1 MKDDLVY
8 LRHILDAIALV
19 EEYVRGVSWEDFQ
32 ESQLVQDGVVRQ
44 LGIIGEAAR
53 RVSTS
58 VQQTHS
64 EIPWSDIVGMR
75 YILIHDYFEVDEKE
89 VWKTVQDDLPTLK
102 DLVTDLES
110 ELGEGV

>member
-19 EEYVRGVSWEDFQ
+19 ERYVSDVSWEDFQ

-58 VQQTHS
+58 VQQAHP
-64 EIPWSDIVGMR
+64 EIPWSDMVGMR
-75 YILIHDYFEVDEKE
+75 NILIHDYFEVDEKE

-110 ELGEGV
+110 ELREGA

>member
-19 EEYVRGVSWEDFQ
+19 EAYVRGVSWEDFQ

-44 LGIIGEAAR
+44 LGVIGEAAR
-53 RVSTS
+53 RVSRS
-58 VQQTHS
+58 VQQTHP
-64 EIPWSDIVGMR
+64 EIPWSDMVGMR
-75 YILIHDYFEVDEKE
+75 NILIHDYFEVDDKE

-102 DLVTDLES
+102 ERATDVER
-110 ELGEGV
+110 ELCEGV

>member
-32 ESQLVQDGVVRQ
+32 ESHLVQDGVVRQ

>member
-19 EEYVRGVSWEDFQ
+19 ERYVSDVSWEDFQ

-58 VQQTHS
+58 VQQAHP
-64 EIPWSDIVGMR
+64 EIPWSDMVGMR
-75 YILIHDYFEVDEKE
+75 SILIHDYFEVDERE

-102 DLVTDLES
+102 ERATDVER
-110 ELGEGV
+110 ELREGA